1 MAKYICEGKTIDAKN
16 YTEAA
21 EKLFG
26 QTYYKNPQGGG
37 TIPTTYV
44 WRHNGYAEVKVFQVG
59 DRQGSYWGVWAAR
72 PKCYEIKR
80 IAGKGRAV

>member
-1 MAKYICEGKTIDAKN
+1 MAKYICEGKTVNARN

-26 QTYYKNPQGGG
+26 QTYYKNPGCCG

-44 WRHNGYAEVKVFQVG
+44 WRHNGYAEVKVFKVG
-59 DRQGSYWGVWAAR
+59 DKQGSYWGVQAAV
-72 PKCYEIKR
+72 PKTYEIKR
-80 IAGKGRAV
+80 A